1 MALGERIR
9 QCRVDAHLSQEKVAE
24 LVGVSRQA
32 VTKWE
37 MNQSAPSTEN
47 LFRLAEILGTSVD
60 FLAAPGPAE
69 ELSLAEQ
76 VYQLYKA
83 EEEKKRQHRK
93 RTFKQNLL
101 TCLGVLGGYLSVFLA
116 GRIIGS
122 DFENISFISWLFYAS
137 PRRTTYLFGW
147 LLSSNMFLYASMISA
162 LPALF
167 GKRWYSLISMLGFM
181 VALPLGEFCG
191 RNPYWASQHWGWAI
205 WLMIFLDFSILG
217 GLLQHLWKEKPNFRL
232 KAFWLFTAAA
242 LIGVVVIILCFRL
255 SMGPAPYA

>member
-9 QCRVDAHLSQEKVAE
+9 QCRVEAHLSQEKVAE

-37 MNQSAPSTEN
+37 TNQSAPSTEN

-60 FLAAPGPAE
+60 FLAASEPTE
-69 ELSLAEQ
+69 EISLSEQ
-76 VYQLYKA
+76 VYHLFKA
-83 EEEKKRQHRK
+83 EETKKQQK
-93 RTFKQNLL
+93 RKQNIRRSLL
-101 TCLGVLGGYLSVFLA
+101 CFCAVLGGYLAVFLT
-116 GRIIGS
+116 GRIIGG
-122 DFENISFISWLFYAS
+122 DFGNLPFIAWLFYAS
-137 PRRTTYLFGW
+137 PYRTTYLYGW
-147 LLSSNMFLYASMISA
+147 LLSSNMFLYASIASA

-181 VALPLGEFCG
+181 IALPLGEFCG
-191 RNPYWASQHWGWAI
+191 RNPYWTSEHWGWAI

-217 GLLQHLWKEKPNFRL
+217 GLLQHLWKEKPNFRS
-232 KAFWLFTAAA
+232 KAFWILTAAA

-255 SMGPAPYA
+255 NMGPAPYA